1 MSDTSRF
8 AFHKIES
15 LLCNGPEN
23 KKTATFPITVPE
35 KKIDLVTH
43 TIKEPTFV
51 DKILR
56 VFLNSCIPNYR
67 KTAKYNGCMLCIS
80 VNLVHGQKRLNL
92 VESINTNIDKP
103 RNVVPHE

>member
-15 LLCNGPEN
+15 LLCNGP
-23 KKTATFPITVPE
+23 VPE